1 VPAPRHTQRG
11 RFPGGHAELTD
22 PQDAVRRSAPTN
34 DKQHCPEADESQL
47 GTLMNALADG
57 VFIAQDHRFV
67 LANPALPAMLGYAPE
82 EFAGLG
88 FDRVIAPDHLA
99 LWTERFDRR
108 VGDGAEPPRAYEVAF
123 LRRDGTRTELE
134 LLANRVRHEGRP
146 AVLGVLR
153 DIGER
158 KRTDAELARHRD
170 HLAELVAERTRELQ
184 EAVNQR
190 LATEDLVRTI
200 MDNIPGRIAY
210 WDLDQRCRFVNRAW
224 CDWFG
229 IPREQAIGRRVDE
242 LFGEERVLANRPRLE
257 RVLRGEEQV
266 FEREEVGAGGQAAC
280 MQLHYHPHVVD
291 GTPRGF
297 FVLAFDISSIKRSQ
311 RELQDLNA
319 ELIEARDRAEAAARA
334 KSSFLANMS
343 HEIRTPMNAIIGLAH
358 LLRRDATDENQAA
371 RIDKVTDAAQHLL
384 GIINDVLDLSKIES
398 GKFELEAIDFPVDPL
413 LSRCCALVTD
423 AARAKG
429 LELVINTDGL
439 PAMLR
444 GDPTRLSQALVNLL
458 GNAVKFTE
466 KGSVTLLARAT
477 GEDACGVH
485 LRFEVRD
492 TGIGIAPERIGR
504 LFTTFEQADS
514 SMTRRF
520 GGSGLGLAI
529 TRHLAQLMGG
539 EAGVESVPGAGSR
552 FWFTACLPPASTP
565 APALRETALHGLHAL
580 LVDDLPEARA
590 ALGSMLGQL
599 GLRVSSAA
607 SGSDALALFRV
618 AAMKGDPF
626 AVAVVDVVM
635 PGIDGIETVR
645 QLLAAS
651 PDEAAPAC
659 LLVSASVDAQV
670 RLRAGELGVGRVL
683 EKPVSLS
690 ALHDA
695 VLAALADRG
704 VEAHPPSAPDSHAEQ
719 TLRERHSG
727 ARILLAEDNPI
738 NQEVGTDLL
747 RIAGLEVDVAGDGE
761 QAVAMAQ
768 EGRYDLI
775 LMDMQMPVL
784 DGLQASR
791 RLRMLPALTST
802 PIIAMTANA
811 FGEDR
816 AACLSAGMNDHV
828 AKPVDPT
835 LLYDTLLRWLPA
847 APRRAEEAGA
857 GVAAPADRLLPAVPG
872 LDTVRGLRFFAG
884 RRDSYVRGLRQYVSL
899 YGAGLPAIDR
909 FLSGASGPTDTAA
922 LRQELHS
929 MGGASAAIGALAI
942 GEQAVALEVAL
953 RQAAPDA
960 AQAATVAEL
969 RDRVASLVR
978 QLRKQLPLA

>member
-1 VPAPRHTQRG
+1 
-11 RFPGGHAELTD
+11 
-22 PQDAVRRSAPTN
+22 
-34 DKQHCPEADESQL
+34 
-47 GTLMNALADG
+47 
-57 VFIAQDHRFV
+57 
-67 LANPALPAMLGYAPE
+67 
-82 EFAGLG
+82 
-88 FDRVIAPDHLA
+88 
-99 LWTERFDRR
+99 
-108 VGDGAEPPRAYEVAF
+108 
-123 LRRDGTRTELE
+123 
-134 LLANRVRHEGRP
+134 
-146 AVLGVLR
+146 VLGVLR

-158 KRTDAELARHRD
+158 KRTEAELARHRD
-170 HLAELVAERTRELQ
+170 HLAELVEERTRELQ
-184 EAVNQR
+184 EAASQR
-190 LATEDLVRTI
+190 VATEDLVRTI

-210 WDLDQRCRFVNRAW
+210 WDTSERCRFVNRAW

-229 IPREQAIGRRVDE
+229 IPREGAIGRTVTE
-242 LFGEERVLANRPRLE
+242 LFGQTRDAAARPRLE
-257 RVLRGEEQV
+257 RALQGEAQV
-266 FEREEVGAGGQAAC
+266 FEREELSAEGEPAC

-291 GTPRGF
+291 GHTRGF

-319 ELIEARDRAEAAARA
+319 KLIEARDRAEAAARA

-343 HEIRTPMNAIIGLAH
+343 HEIRTPMNAIIGLTH
-358 LLRRDATDENQAA
+358 LLRRDATDANQAA

-429 LELVINTDGL
+429 LELVIDTAGL
-439 PAMLR
+439 PPMLR

-466 KGSVTLLARAT
+466 RGSVTLLARAT
-477 GEDACGVH
+477 AADECGVH

-492 TGIGIAPERIGR
+492 TGIGIAPERIGQ
-504 LFTTFEQADS
+504 LFSAFEQADS

-539 EAGVESVPGAGSR
+539 EAGVDSVPGAGSS
-552 FWFTACLPPASTP
+552 FWFTACLPAAASA
-565 APALRETALHGLHAL
+565 APVLRETALDGLHAL

-599 GLRVSSAA
+599 GLRVASAA
-607 SGSDALALFRV
+607 SGADALALFQ
-618 AAMKGDPF
+618 AALASGDPF

-645 QLLAAS
+645 QMLAAS
-651 PDEAAPAC
+651 PDDAVPAC

-704 VEAHPPSAPDSHAEQ
+704 VEAHPPAAPDSRAEQ
-719 TLRERHSG
+719 TLRERHRG

-738 NQEVGTDLL
+738 NQEVATDLL
-747 RIAGLEVDVAGDGE
+747 RIAGLEVDVAGDGQE
-761 QAVAMAQ
+761 AVAMAGA
-768 EGRYDLI
+768 GRYDLV

-784 DGLQASR
+784 DGLEASR
-791 RLRMLPALTST
+791 RLRALPALART

-847 APRRAEEAGA
+847 APVRAEEPGA
-857 GVAAPADRLLPAVPG
+857 AADAPASRLLPAVQG

-884 RRDSYVRGLRQYVSL
+884 RRESYVRGLRQYVSL
-899 YGAGLPAIDR
+899 YGSGLPAADR
-909 FLSGASGPTDTAA
+909 FLNGASGPEDTTA

-942 GEQAVALEVAL
+942 GEKAVALEVAL
-953 RQAAPDA
+953 RQGAPDA
-960 AQAATVAEL
+960 AKTAEVANL
-969 RDRVASLVR
+969 REQVASLVR
-978 QLRKQLPLA
+978 QLRKQLPLT

>member
-1 VPAPRHTQRG
+1 
-11 RFPGGHAELTD
+11 LTD
-22 PQDAVRRSAPTN
+22 PQDPVRRSAPSNNT
-34 DKQHCPEADESQL
+34 QASPEADESQL

-67 LANPALPAMLGYAPE
+67 RANPALPAMLGYAHE
-82 EFAGLG
+82 DFLGLAFG
-88 FDRVIAPDHLA
+88 DVIAPDHLA
-99 LWTERFDRR
+99 RWTERFDRR
-108 VGDGAEPPRAYEVAF
+108 VGEGAEPPRAYEVAF
-123 LRRDGTRTELE
+123 LHRDGSRIELE
-134 LLANRVRHEGRP
+134 LLANRVRHDDRP

-170 HLAELVAERTRELQ
+170 HLADLVAERTRELE

-190 LATEDLVRTI
+190 LATEDLVRTV

-210 WDLDQRCRFVNRAW
+210 WGLDERCRFVNRAW

-229 IPREQAIGRRVDE
+229 IPRERAIGRTVNE
-242 LFGEERVLANRPRLE
+242 LFGEERILAARPRLE
-257 RVLRGEEQV
+257 RALRGEEQI
-266 FEREEVGAGGQAAC
+266 FEREEVGAAGQAAC

-291 GTPRGF
+291 GVPRGF

-319 ELIEARDRAEAAARA
+319 KLIEARDRAEAAARA

-343 HEIRTPMNAIIGLAH
+343 HEIRTPMNAIIGLTH

-384 GIINDVLDLSKIES
+384 RIINDVLDLSKIES
-398 GKFELEAIDFPVDPL
+398 GKFELETIDFPVDPL

-429 LELVINTDGL
+429 LELVIDTNGL
-439 PAMLR
+439 PPMLR

-466 KGSVTLLARAT
+466 RGSVTLLARAT
-477 GEDACGVH
+477 GEDACGVR

-492 TGIGIAPERIGR
+492 TGIGIAPERLGQ
-504 LFTTFEQADS
+504 LFSAFEQADS

-539 EAGVESVPGAGSR
+539 EAGVDSVPGAGSR
-552 FWFTACLPPASTP
+552 FWFTACLPPASTL
-565 APALRETALHGLHAL
+565 APALRETALDGLHAL

-599 GLRVSSAA
+599 GLRVTSAA
-607 SGSDALALFRV
+607 SGIDALGLYQAAL
-618 AAMKGDPF
+618 GDDPF
-626 AVAVVDVVM
+626 AVVVVDVVM

-651 PDEAAPAC
+651 PDDAAPAC

-704 VEAHPPSAPDSHAEQ
+704 LEAHPPAAPDSRAEEA
-719 TLRERHSG
+719 LRHRHRG

-738 NQEVGTDLL
+738 NQEVATDLL
-747 RIAGLEVDVAGDGE
+747 RIAGLEVDVADDGE
-761 QAVAMAQ
+761 QAVAMAR

-775 LMDMQMPVL
+775 LLDMQMPVL

-791 RLRMLPALTST
+791 RLRLLPALTST

-847 APRRAEEAGA
+847 APPRAQEPGA
-857 GVAAPADRLLPAVPG
+857 DAATLASRLLPAVPG

-884 RRDSYVRGLRQYVSL
+884 RRDSYVRGLRQYVGL

-909 FLSGASGPTDTAA
+909 FLNGASGPDDTAA

-929 MGGASAAIGALAI
+929 MGGASAANGALAI

-960 AQAATVAEL
+960 AQTAQVAEL

-978 QLRKQLPLA
+978 QLRRQLPLA

>member
-1 VPAPRHTQRG
+1 
-11 RFPGGHAELTD
+11 LTD
-22 PQDAVRRSAPTN
+22 PQYPVRRSAPT
-34 DKQHCPEADESQL
+34 DDTLHGLAADDSRL
-47 GTLMNALADG
+47 DTLMAAVADG

-67 LANPALPAMLGYAPE
+67 LANPALPAMLGYAHGDFIGLHFAQVVAPE
-82 EFAGLG
+82 
-88 FDRVIAPDHLA
+88 HLV
-99 LWTERFDRR
+99 LWTERFDQR
-108 VGDGAEPPRAYEVAF
+108 VGEGAAPPKAYEVAF
-123 LRRDGTRTELE
+123 LHRDGQRVELE

-153 DIGER
+153 DVGER
-158 KRTDAELARHRD
+158 HRIAAELARHRD

-184 EAVNQR
+184 EAVTQR

-210 WDLDQRCRFVNRAW
+210 WDLDERCRFVNRAW
-224 CDWFG
+224 CEWFG
-229 IPREQAIGRRVDE
+229 IPRERAIGRTVLE
-242 LFGEERVLANRPRLE
+242 LFGEERSRATRPRLE
-257 RVLRGEEQV
+257 RALRGEQQV
-266 FEREEVGAGGQAAC
+266 FEREEVSAGGVAAC
-280 MQLHYHPHVVD
+280 MQLHYHPHLVD
-291 GTPRGF
+291 GTPQGF
-297 FVLAFDISSIKRSQ
+297 FVLAFDISSIKRTHD
-311 RELQDLNA
+311 ELQRLNA
-319 ELIEARDRAEAAARA
+319 QLIEARDRAEAAARA

-358 LLRRDATDENQAA
+358 LLRRDAADDTQAA
-371 RIDKVTDAAQHLL
+371 RIDKVADAAQHLL

-398 GKFELEAIDFPVDPL
+398 GKFELEAIDFPIDPL

-429 LELVINTDGL
+429 LELVIDTDGL
-439 PAMLR
+439 PPTLR

-466 KGSVTLLARAT
+466 RGSVTLFARARAQ
-477 GEDACGVH
+477 DQRGVH

-492 TGIGIAPERIGR
+492 TGIGIAPERIGQ
-504 LFTTFEQADS
+504 LFSAFEQADS

-539 EAGVESVPGAGSR
+539 EAGVHSVPGAGSR
-552 FWFTACLPPASTP
+552 FWFTACLPPAGAP
-565 APALRETALHGLHAL
+565 APALRETVLDGLRAL

-590 ALGSMLGQL
+590 ALASMLSQL
-599 GLRVSSAA
+599 GLQVSSAA
-607 SGSDALALFRV
+607 SGSEALALFQ
-618 AAMKGDPF
+618 AAAAAGDRF

-651 PDEAAPAC
+651 PDDAVPAC

-695 VLAALADRG
+695 LMAALADRG
-704 VEAHPPSAPDSHAEQ
+704 LEPHPPAAPDSRAEQ
-719 TLRERHSG
+719 MLRERHHG

-738 NQEVGTDLL
+738 NQEVATELL
-747 RIAGLEVDVAGDGE
+747 RIAGLEVDVASDGE
-761 QAVAMAQ
+761 RAVAMAR
-768 EGRYDLI
+768 EGRYDLV

-784 DGLQASR
+784 DGLEASR
-791 RLRMLPALTST
+791 RLRRLPALAST

-835 LLYDTLLRWLPA
+835 LLYDTLLRWLPT
-847 APRRAEEAGA
+847 APLRAEEPGA
-857 GVAAPADRLLPAVPG
+857 AAPPRLMPAVAG

-909 FLSGASGPTDTAA
+909 FLSGARGADDIGAM
-922 LRQELHS
+922 RHELHS

-942 GEQAVALEVAL
+942 GERAVALEVAL
-953 RQAAPDA
+953 RDAAPDA
-960 AQAATVAEL
+960 ARTAAIAEL
-969 RDRVASLVR
+969 RDSVASLVR
-978 QLRKQLPLA
+978 HLRKQLPLA

>member
-1 VPAPRHTQRG
+1 M
-11 RFPGGHAELTD
+11 TD
-22 PQDAVRRSAPTN
+22 PQYPVRRSAPT
-34 DKQHCPEADESQL
+34 DDTADSPEADGSQL
-47 GTLMNALADG
+47 GTLMAAVADG
-57 VFIAQDHRFV
+57 VFIAQDHHFV
-67 LANPALPAMLGYAPE
+67 RANPALPAMLGYAHGDFVGQAFAQVVAPE
-82 EFAGLG
+82 
-88 FDRVIAPDHLA
+88 HLL
-99 LWTERFDRR
+99 LWTQRFDQR
-108 VGDGAEPPRAYEVAF
+108 VGDGAEPPKAYEVAF
-123 LRRDGTRTELE
+123 LHRDGRRVELE
-134 LLANRVRHEGRP
+134 LLANRVRHAGRP

-158 KRTDAELARHRD
+158 KRIAAELARHRD

-184 EAVNQR
+184 EAVSQR
-190 LATEDLVRTI
+190 QAAEELVRTI

-210 WDLDQRCRFVNRAW
+210 WDPDERCRFVNRAW
-224 CDWFG
+224 CEWFG
-229 IPREQAIGRRVDE
+229 IPRERAIGRTAAE
-242 LFGEERVLANRPRLE
+242 LVGEERARATRPRVQ
-257 RVLRGEEQV
+257 RALRGEQQV
-266 FEREEVGAGGQAAC
+266 FEREELSAGGQPAC
-280 MQLHYHPHVVD
+280 MQLHYHPHLVD
-291 GTPRGF
+291 GTPRGV
-297 FVLAFDISSIKRSQ
+297 FVLAFDISSLKRSQ
-311 RELQDLNA
+311 RELQQLNA
-319 ELIEARDRAEAAARA
+319 ELTVARDRAEAAARS

-343 HEIRTPMNAIIGLAH
+343 HEIRTPMNAIIGLTH
-358 LLRRDATDENQAA
+358 LLRRDATDANQAT

-398 GKFELEAIDFPVDPL
+398 GKFELEAIDFPIDPL

-429 LELVINTDGL
+429 LELVIDTEGL
-439 PAMLR
+439 PPMLR

-466 KGSVTLLARAT
+466 RGSVTLLARAT
-477 GEDACGVH
+477 AQDARGVH

-492 TGIGIAPERIGR
+492 TGIGIAPERIGL
-504 LFTTFEQADS
+504 LFSAFEQADS

-539 EAGVESVPGAGSR
+539 EAGVESQPGVGSR
-552 FWFTACLPPASTP
+552 FWFTVCLPAACPAVP
-565 APALRETALHGLHAL
+565 PLRETVLDGLHAL

-599 GLRVSSAA
+599 GLRVSAAA
-607 SGSDALALFRV
+607 SGPEALGQFQ
-618 AAMKGDPF
+618 AAAAAGDPF

-635 PGIDGIETVR
+635 PGIDGIEAVR

-651 PDEAAPAC
+651 PDDAVPAC
-659 LLVSASVDAQV
+659 LLVSASVDAEV
-670 RLRAGELGVGRVL
+670 RLRAAELGVDRVL

-695 VLAALADRG
+695 VMAALADRG
-704 VEAHPPSAPDSHAEQ
+704 LEPHPPAAPDSRAEQ
-719 TLRERHSG
+719 TLRERHRG

-738 NQEVGTDLL
+738 NQEVATDLL

-761 QAVAMAQ
+761 RAVAMAS
-768 EGRYDLI
+768 GRRYDLI

-791 RLRMLPALTST
+791 RLRQLPAFAVT

-835 LLYDTLLRWLPA
+835 LLYDTLLRWLPT
-847 APRRAEEAGA
+847 APPRAQEPGAGA
-857 GVAAPADRLLPAVPG
+857 TAPVEQLLPVAPG

-884 RRDSYVRGLRQYVSL
+884 RRDSYLRGLRQYVSL

-909 FLSGASGPTDTAA
+909 FLNGAGDHDDTRA

-942 GEQAVALEVAL
+942 GERAVALEVAL
-953 RQAAPDA
+953 RQAPPDA
-960 AQAATVAEL
+960 AQTAVLVDL
-969 RDRVASLVR
+969 RDGVAALVR
-978 QLRKQLPLA
+978 QLRRQLPRA

>member
-1 VPAPRHTQRG
+1 M
-11 RFPGGHAELTD
+11 TD
-22 PQDAVRRSAPTN
+22 PQYDVRRSAPT
-34 DKQHCPEADESQL
+34 DRSEASLETDESQL

-67 LANPALPAMLGYAPE
+67 RANPALPAMLGYAHE
-82 EFAGLG
+82 AFIGLG
-88 FDRVIAPDHLA
+88 FGEVIAPEHLA

-108 VGDGAEPPRAYEVAF
+108 VGDGAEPPRAYEVVF
-123 LRRDGTRTELE
+123 LRRDGSRMELE

-170 HLAELVAERTRELQ
+170 HLADLVAERTRELQ
-184 EAVNQR
+184 EAVTQR

-210 WDLDQRCRFVNRAW
+210 WDTDERCHFVNRAW

-229 IPREQAIGRRVDE
+229 IPRERAIGRTVTE
-242 LFGEERVLANRPRLE
+242 LFGQERNAAARPRLE
-257 RVLRGEEQV
+257 RALQGEAQV
-266 FEREEVGAGGQAAC
+266 FEREERSVEGQSAC

-291 GTPRGF
+291 GRTRGF

-311 RELQDLNA
+311 RELQQLNA

-343 HEIRTPMNAIIGLAH
+343 HEIRTPMNAIIGLTH
-358 LLRRDATDENQAA
+358 LLRRDATDANQAT

-429 LELVINTDGL
+429 LELVIDTAGL
-439 PAMLR
+439 PPMLR

-466 KGSVTLLARAT
+466 RGSVTLLARAT
-477 GEDACGVH
+477 GEDERGVH

-492 TGIGIAPERIGR
+492 TGIGIAPERIGQ
-504 LFTTFEQADS
+504 LFSAFEQADS

-539 EAGVESVPGAGSR
+539 EAGVDSTPGAGSR
-552 FWFTACLPPASTP
+552 FWFSACLPSAATA
-565 APALRETALHGLHAL
+565 APALRETALDGLHAL

-599 GLRVSSAA
+599 GLRVASAA
-607 SGSDALALFRV
+607 SGANALALFH
-618 AAMKGDPF
+618 AAATGGDPF

-651 PDEAAPAC
+651 PDDAAPAC

-670 RLRAGELGVGRVL
+670 RLRASELGVGRVL

-704 VEAHPPSAPDSHAEQ
+704 LEAHPPAAPDSRAEQ
-719 TLRERHSG
+719 TLRETHRG

-738 NQEVGTDLL
+738 NQEVATDLL

-761 QAVAMAQ
+761 QAVAMASQ
-768 EGRYDLI
+768 DRYDLI

-784 DGLQASR
+784 DGLEASR
-791 RLRMLPALTST
+791 RLRALPALTRT

-828 AKPVDPT
+828 AKPVDPA

-847 APRRAEEAGA
+847 APVRAEEPGA
-857 GVAAPADRLLPAVPG
+857 GTAVPASRLLPAVPG

-899 YGAGLPAIDR
+899 YGSGLPAVDR
-909 FLSGASGPTDTAA
+909 FLNGASGPDDTAA

-953 RQAAPDA
+953 RQTAPDA
-960 AQAATVAEL
+960 ARTAEVAGL
-969 RDRVASLVR
+969 RDQVAALVR
-978 QLRKQLPLA
+978 QLRKQLPLT

>member
-1 VPAPRHTQRG
+1 
-11 RFPGGHAELTD
+11 
-22 PQDAVRRSAPTN
+22 
-34 DKQHCPEADESQL
+34 
-47 GTLMNALADG
+47 MNALSDG

-67 LANPALPAMLGYAPE
+67 RANPALPAMLGHAHE
-82 EFAGLG
+82 AFIGMGFAE
-88 FDRVIAPDHLA
+88 VIAPEHLA

-108 VGDGAEPPRAYEVAF
+108 VGEGAEPPRAYEVAF
-123 LRRDGTRTELE
+123 LRSDGSRIELE

-158 KRTDAELARHRD
+158 KRTAAELARHRD
-170 HLAELVAERTRELQ
+170 HLAELVEERTRELH
-184 EAVNQR
+184 EAVTQR

-210 WDLDQRCRFVNRAW
+210 WDTDERCRFVNRAW
-224 CDWFG
+224 CEWFG
-229 IPREQAIGRRVDE
+229 IPREQAIGRTVTE
-242 LFGEERVLANRPRLE
+242 LFGETRNAAARPRLE
-257 RVLRGEEQV
+257 RALQGEEQV
-266 FEREEVGAGGQAAC
+266 FEREEVSAEGQSAC

-291 GTPRGF
+291 GRTLGF
-297 FVLAFDISSIKRSQ
+297 FVLAFDISSIKRTQ
-311 RELQDLNA
+311 HELQQLNA
-319 ELIEARDRAEAAARA
+319 QLIEARDRAEAAARA

-343 HEIRTPMNAIIGLAH
+343 HEIRTPMNAIIGLTH
-358 LLRRDATDENQAA
+358 LLRRDATDANQAT

-429 LELVINTDGL
+429 LELVIDTEGL
-439 PAMLR
+439 PPMLR

-466 KGSVTLLARAT
+466 RGSVTLLARAT
-477 GEDACGVH
+477 AEDARGVH

-492 TGIGIAPERIGR
+492 TGIGIAPERIGQ
-504 LFTTFEQADS
+504 LFSAFEQADS

-539 EAGVESVPGAGSR
+539 EAGVDSTPGVGSR
-552 FWFTACLPPASTP
+552 FWFTACLPSAGT
-565 APALRETALHGLHAL
+565 AARALRETALDGLHAL

-599 GLRVSSAA
+599 GLRVASAA
-607 SGSDALALFRV
+607 SGADALALFH
-618 AAMKGDPF
+618 AAMAAGDPF

-651 PDEAAPAC
+651 PDDEVPAC

-704 VEAHPPSAPDSHAEQ
+704 VEAHPPAAPDSRAEQ
-719 TLRERHSG
+719 TLRERHRG

-738 NQEVGTDLL
+738 NQEVATDLL

-761 QAVAMAQ
+761 QAVAMGST
-768 EGRYDLI
+768 GRYQLV

-784 DGLQASR
+784 DGLEASR
-791 RLRMLPALTST
+791 RLRALPALANT

-847 APRRAEEAGA
+847 APVRAEEPGAGA
-857 GVAAPADRLLPAVPG
+857 AAASSGLLPAVPG

-884 RRDSYVRGLRQYVSL
+884 RRESYVRGLRQYVSL
-899 YGAGLPAIDR
+899 YGTGLPAADR
-909 FLSGASGPTDTAA
+909 FLSGASGPDDTAA

-929 MGGASAAIGALAI
+929 MGGASAAIGALAL
-942 GEQAVALEVAL
+942 GERAVALEVAL
-953 RQAAPDA
+953 RAGTPGA
-960 AQAATVAEL
+960 AQAAEVATL
-969 RDRVASLVR
+969 RDEVASLVR
-978 QLRKQLPLA
+978 QLRNQLPLT

>member
-1 VPAPRHTQRG
+1 
-11 RFPGGHAELTD
+11 LTD
-22 PQDAVRRSAPTN
+22 PQDPVRRSAPTIETQGGP
-34 DKQHCPEADESQL
+34 DADESQL

-67 LANPALPAMLGYAPE
+67 RANPALPAMLGYAHE
-82 EFAGLG
+82 DFLGRG
-88 FDRVIAPDHLA
+88 FDEIIAPDHLA

-108 VGDGAEPPRAYEVAF
+108 VGEGAEPPRAYEVVF
-123 LRRDGTRTELE
+123 LRRDGSPIELE

-158 KRTDAELARHRD
+158 KRTEAELARHRD
-170 HLAELVAERTRELQ
+170 HLADLVAERTRELQ
-184 EAVNQR
+184 EAVTQR

-210 WDLDQRCRFVNRAW
+210 WDTDARCHFVNRAW

-229 IPREQAIGRRVDE
+229 IPRERALGRTVDE
-242 LFGEERVLANRPRLE
+242 LFGEERILAARPRLD
-257 RVLRGEEQV
+257 RALRGEQQI
-266 FEREEVGAGGQAAC
+266 FEREEVGADGQAAC

-319 ELIEARDRAEAAARA
+319 ELTEARDRAEAAARA

-343 HEIRTPMNAIIGLAH
+343 HEIRTPMNAIIGLTH
-358 LLRRDATDENQAA
+358 LLRRDVTDANQAA

-398 GKFELEAIDFPVDPL
+398 GKFELEAIDFPMDPL

-429 LELVINTDGL
+429 LELVIDTDGL
-439 PAMLR
+439 PPMLR

-466 KGSVTLLARAT
+466 RGSVTLMARAT
-477 GEDACGVH
+477 GQDARGVH

-492 TGIGIAPERIGR
+492 TGIGIAPERLGR
-504 LFTTFEQADS
+504 LFSAFEQADS

-539 EAGVESVPGAGSR
+539 EAGVDSVPGAGSR

-607 SGSDALALFRV
+607 SGGDALSLFR
-618 AAMKGDPF
+618 AAALAGDPF

-651 PDEAAPAC
+651 PDHGAPAC

-690 ALHDA
+690 GLHDA
-695 VLAALADRG
+695 VLAALADCG
-704 VEAHPPSAPDSHAEQ
+704 VEAHPPAAPDSRAEQ
-719 TLRERHSG
+719 TLRDRHRG

-738 NQEVGTDLL
+738 NQEVATDLL
-747 RIAGLEVDVAGDGE
+747 RIAGLEVDVAADGE
-761 QAVAMAQ
+761 QAVTMAR

-784 DGLQASR
+784 DGLEASR
-791 RLRMLPALTST
+791 RLRGLPGLAAT
-802 PIIAMTANA
+802 PVIAMTANA

-828 AKPVDPT
+828 AKPVDPA
-835 LLYDTLLRWLPA
+835 LLYDTLLRWLPTAPPAGEEPA
-847 APRRAEEAGA
+847 AGTP
-857 GVAAPADRLLPAVPG
+857 APASRLLPAVPG

-884 RRDSYVRGLRQYVSL
+884 RRDSYVRGLRQYVDL
-899 YGAGLPAIDR
+899 YGTGLPAIDR
-909 FLSGASGPTDTAA
+909 FLSGASAPDETEA

-929 MGGASAAIGALAI
+929 MGGASAAIGALLI

-953 RQAAPDA
+953 RHAPPDA
-960 AQAATVAEL
+960 AQTAVVAEL
-969 RDRVASLVR
+969 RDGVASLVR
-978 QLRKQLPLA
+978 QLRKQLPMA